1 MPVRVVRYVVV
12 SVLLALSH
20 AASAAAVT
28 PTTADDRGLER
39 VMSVGGGVVLACVK
53 KSNGW
58 VEVTWWLENTRRDD
72 VVKATAKTRGTD
84 FGTDV
89 WEPWDE
95 QMSYR
100 TGWINP
106 GRSES
111 IVKESST
118 APASELQTKITVV
131 SRKNNVRQTRTFTW
145 TGLGG
150 C

>member
-1 MPVRVVRYVVV
+1 
-12 SVLLALSH
+12 
-20 AASAAAVT
+20 
-28 PTTADDRGLER
+28 
-39 VMSVGGGVVLACVK
+39 MSVGGGVVLACVK
-53 KSNGW
+53 KSNGC
-58 VEVTWWLENTRRDD
+58 VEVTWWLENTRRED
-72 VVKATAKTRGTD
+72 VVKATAKTRGTE

-106 GRSES
+106 VVSES

-118 APASELQTKITVV
+118 APASEVQTKITVV
-131 SRKNNVRQTRTFTW
+131 SREDDRRQTRTFTW
-145 TGLGG
+145 TQLAR